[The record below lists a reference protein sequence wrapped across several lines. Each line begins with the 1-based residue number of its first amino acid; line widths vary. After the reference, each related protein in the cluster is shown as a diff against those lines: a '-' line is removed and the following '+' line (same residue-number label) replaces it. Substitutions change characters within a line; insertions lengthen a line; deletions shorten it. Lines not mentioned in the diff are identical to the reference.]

1 MNIKKLVLL
10 SFRIKFLIAAFFVG
24 LLCVH
29 YLLCQALFQRTASL
43 GAVRKEL
50 QEGANVNARSKSVY
64 DELNGLTPLIQ
75 AATWGDLDRVKL
87 LLEYK
92 ANVNLRANNKRGDTA
107 LHMAIRNSPFGDFKT
122 AFEIINLLLEKS
134 ADFNAKNNYGDT
146 PLHATL
152 DAYQEGIQDR
162 TQKIIRLLV
171 ERGAEINAQNNNGNT
186 MLHLAVLRGY
196 GTLIESF
203 LKEYGSRVNL
213 DLVNKDNYT
222 IESLANRLGNTDVLN
237 PLKEGLRSIKK

>member
-1 MNIKKLVLL
+1 MNMKKLVLL
-10 SFRIKFLIAAFFVG
+10 SFRMKFLIAAFFIG

-50 QEGANVNARSKSVY
+50 QEGADVNARTKSVY
-64 DELNGLTPLIQ
+64 EELNGLTPLIQ
-75 AATWGDLDRVKL
+75 AATWNDLDRVKL

-92 ANVNLRANNKRGDTA
+92 ADVNLKAKNKRGDTA
-107 LHMAIRNSPFGDFKT
+107 LHMAIRNSPFGDFNK
-122 AFEIINLLLEKS
+122 AFEIIKLLLEKS

-146 PLHATL
+146 PLHAAL

-162 TQKIIRLLV
+162 IQKIIRLLI
-171 ERGAEINAQNNNGNT
+171 ERGTEINTQNINGNT

-196 GTLIESF
+196 GTLIEWF
-203 LKEYGSRVNL
+203 LKEYGTRINL
-213 DLVNKDNYT
+213 DLKNKDQYT
-222 IESLANRLGNTDVLN
+222 IESLANRLGNTDVLEA
-237 PLKEGLRSIKK
+237 LRKGLPYTKK

>member
-1 MNIKKLVLL
+1 MNMKKLVLL

-43 GAVRKEL
+43 GAVRTEL
-50 QEGANVNARSKSVY
+50 QKGANVNARTKSVY

-92 ANVNLRANNKRGDTA
+92 ADVNLRAKNKRGDTA
-107 LHMAIRNSPFGDFKT
+107 LHMAIRNSPYGDFNKVLQ
-122 AFEIINLLLEKS
+122 IIQLLLDNK
-134 ADFNAKNNYGDT
+134 ANVNAKNNYGDT

-152 DAYQEGIQDR
+152 DAYQEDIQDR
-162 TQKIIRLLV
+162 VQKIVRLII
-171 ERGAEINAQNNNGNT
+171 ERGAEINAQNDNGNT
-186 MLHLAVLRGY
+186 HLHLAVFRGY
-196 GTLIESF
+196 GTWIEWF
-203 LKEYGSRVNL
+203 LKKYGTRINL
-213 DLVNKDNYT
+213 DLVNKKHYT
-222 IESLANRLGNTDVLN
+222 IESLANRLGNTDVI
-237 PLKEGLRSIKK
+237 EAIKKGLPYTKK